1 VSTTKNTYNHK
12 GVVIDKP
19 WGYEYLV
26 YENQHVALW
35 LLHIAQGQQT
45 SMHCHPTKTT
55 GLVLVQGEAELSFL
69 ADKKNI
75 KAPEKQVIRRGLF
88 HSTKALSPDGIFM
101 FEIET
106 PNDKNDL
113 VRLSDNYGR
122 ASSGYETAAHERLK
136 SEDCVWIEEPTNGQ
150 SNSYSAH
157 GRDFTVECTNDMKA
171 LSKKLESDILIFLR
185 GGLGKHVDGRRHLA
199 TIPGDV
205 GRASIVKQ
213 VAHEME
219 FLEEDTLILTITQ
232 CK

>member
-1 VSTTKNTYNHK
+1 VSTMKNTHSHK
-12 GVVIDKP
+12 SVVINKP

-35 LLHIAQGQQT
+35 LLHIAHGQQT

-69 ADKKNI
+69 ADKKLI
-75 KAPEKQVIRRGLF
+75 KAPEKQMIRRGLF
-88 HSTKALSPDGIFM
+88 HSTKAVSPNGIFM

-113 VRLSDNYGR
+113 VRLSDKYGR
-122 ASSGYETAAHERLK
+122 ASSGYEGGEHERIK
-136 SEDCVWIEEPTNGQ
+136 DEDCVWIEEPSDGQ
-150 SNSYSAH
+150 QRAYKAH
-157 GRDFTVECTNDMKA
+157 GTAFTVECTSKIDA
-171 LSKKLESDILIFLR
+171 LREKPDDDILIFLR

-205 GRASIVKQ
+205 GRAKIVKQ

-219 FLEEDTLILTITQ
+219 FLEEDTLILTIPQ
-232 CK
+232 

>member
-1 VSTTKNTYNHK
+1 MSTMKNMYNHK

-35 LLHIAQGQQT
+35 LLHIIQGQQT

-69 ADKKNI
+69 ADKKTI
-75 KAPEKQVIRRGLF
+75 RAPEKQIIRRGLF

-113 VRLSDNYGR
+113 VRLSDAYGR
-122 ASSGYETAAHERLK
+122 ASSGYETAEHERPK
-136 SEDCVWIEEPTNGQ
+136 SADCVWIEEPNNGQ
-150 SNSYSAH
+150 SNFYHAH
-157 GRDFTVECTNDMKA
+157 GTDFTVECTSDMKA
-171 LSKKLESDILIFLR
+171 LSNKSDNDILIFLR

-205 GRASIVKQ
+205 GRVNIVKQ

-219 FLEEDTLILTITQ
+219 FLEADTLMMTIPQ
-232 CK
+232 C